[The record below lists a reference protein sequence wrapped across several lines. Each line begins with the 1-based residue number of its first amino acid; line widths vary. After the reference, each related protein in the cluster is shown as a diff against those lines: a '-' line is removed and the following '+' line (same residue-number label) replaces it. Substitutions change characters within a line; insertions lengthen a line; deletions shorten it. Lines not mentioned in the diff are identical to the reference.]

1 MRTTARQQISGI
13 SIWYLSLT
21 GGSHLTR
28 FAQEVYRVVCFQE
41 GRHREAVEE
50 RQITVCVSLCLQQNR
65 LVSHELLFTV
75 TDCDSIVFESKI
87 SDWSEA
93 TMCKPDI

>member
-1 MRTTARQQISGI
+1 MTARQQISGT

-21 GGSHLTR
+21 GGSHLTS

-50 RQITVCVSLCLQQNR
+50 RQITVCVSFCLQQNH
-65 LVSHELLFTV
+65 LVGHELLFRV
-75 TDCDSIVFESKI
+75 RDCDSIVFESKI
-87 SDWSEA
+87 NDRLEA
-93 TMCKPDI
+93 TMCKPGI